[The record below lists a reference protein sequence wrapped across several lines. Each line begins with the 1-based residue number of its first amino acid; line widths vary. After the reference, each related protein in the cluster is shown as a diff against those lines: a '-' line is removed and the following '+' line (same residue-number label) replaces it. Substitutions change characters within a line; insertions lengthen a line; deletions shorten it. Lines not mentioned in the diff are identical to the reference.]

1 MQVYFF
7 TAGVE
12 SSELSDLED
21 RIRTQLP
28 NLRKAAK
35 LDEVTSLISQK
46 GAADDNEQTYI
57 IFPVLAS
64 ESIERIVN
72 IAEREHP
79 GTFFIFVSKEIS
91 ASDYKRLV
99 RGGGTDWA
107 SLQAAPQEIADI
119 ISRTSTRGTEIRPG
133 PDRQVRPAMVA
144 FVPTSG
150 GVGNATLAI
159 ETAVQIKLDPQTR
172 GRRVC
177 LLDLDLQGSHICDY
191 LDIEPR
197 LQMREIIENPE
208 RLDAQL
214 FDLFVGRHPAS
225 GIDVLATPRSR
236 NPTLELSVPALDALF
251 GLISARYDVVLVDL
265 PQTWFDWTDQI
276 LSACDLA
283 IIVGFNNIPGLRR
296 IGEVLHYLRGAER
309 PPLQIVVALNRCE
322 YGIVRRVARQQHAK
336 RALGN
341 QAVIYVREDASA
353 ASHSL
358 NTGVPISITS
368 RSSRIAKDIRSLT
381 SLVSGLASVQ
391 AQQGR
396 NSKTISSG

>member
-35 LDEVTSLISQK
+35 LDEVTRLLSQK
-46 GAADDNEQTYI
+46 GAADDNEQAYI

-119 ISRTSTRGTEIRPG
+119 ISRTSTRGTQIRPG

-144 FVPTSG
+144 LSLASG
-150 GVGNATLAI
+150 GSLRHTLRLKPR
-159 ETAVQIKLDPQTR
+159 QISSI
-172 GRRVC
+172 RRREAGG
-177 LLDLDLQGSHICDY
+177 LPPDLDLKRSY
-191 LDIEPR
+191 LRLFDIEPR
-197 LQMREIIENPE
+197 LQVREIIENPE
-208 RLDAQL
+208 QLDAQL

-225 GIDVLATPRSR
+225 GIDVPRSR
-236 NPTLELSVPALDALF
+236 NPTLGWA
-251 GLISARYDVVLVDL
+251 GCAR
-265 PQTWFDWTDQI
+265 
-276 LSACDLA
+276 CLA
-283 IIVGFNNIPGLRR
+283 
-296 IGEVLHYLRGAER
+296 
-309 PPLQIVVALNRCE
+309 
-322 YGIVRRVARQQHAK
+322 
-336 RALGN
+336 
-341 QAVIYVREDASA
+341 
-353 ASHSL
+353 
-358 NTGVPISITS
+358 
-368 RSSRIAKDIRSLT
+368 
-381 SLVSGLASVQ
+381 
-391 AQQGR
+391 
-396 NSKTISSG
+396 